1 MDKIKRI
8 GAIICVAIIAIS
20 YLITIVSVFLQV
32 ENWVN
37 YLYGSIFV
45 TVVFPIILYGMLLV
59 AKVVNKEN
67 KDE

>member
-1 MDKIKRI
+1 MEKIRKI
-8 GAIICVAIIAIS
+8 GAIVCVAIIAIS
-20 YLITIVSVFLQV
+20 YIITIVSVFLNV
-32 ENWVN
+32 PDWEK

-59 AKVVNKEN
+59 AKVVNKDN

>member
-8 GAIICVAIIAIS
+8 GAIICVAVIAIS

>member
-1 MDKIKRI
+1 MEKIKKI

-20 YLITIVSVFLQV
+20 YIVTIVSVFLQV

-45 TVVFPIILYGMLLV
+45 TVVFPILLYGMLLV
-59 AKVVNKEN
+59 AKIVNKDN
-67 KDE
+67 KD

>member
-1 MDKIKRI
+1 MEKIKKI
-8 GAIICVAIIAIS
+8 GAIVCVSIIAIS
-20 YLITIVSVFLQV
+20 YLVTIVSAFLNV
-32 ENWVN
+32 TNWEK

-59 AKVVNKEN
+59 AKVVNKDN